1 MPKTRHFKNFQCPGE
16 IGLRQIE
23 QVLSSIVTIFEDFWQ
38 KKMSKKKSPKIRYW
52 VVNDTSLVI
61 LSYINVYDV
70 LSLARCSSV
79 FVLSQFLEQLPVSAQ
94 WDRQ

>member
-1 MPKTRHFKNFQCPGE
+1 MPKTQQRHFKNFQCPGE
-16 IGLRQIE
+16 RGLRQIE
-23 QVLSSIVTIFEDFWQ
+23 QVLSSIFTIFEDFWQ
-38 KKMSKKKSPKIRYW
+38 KNEQEEKPKNW

-94 WDRQ
+94 WDRHS